1 MRRVGLVVL
10 AVALLAGA
18 GLAGAWL
25 SGQRGSTVQAAS
37 PAAEAGRVIT
47 VVGQGLARVAPDIA
61 QVSVGV
67 DTVAETVSDA
77 VKESNSKMDA
87 ILAALK
93 ALGIAEKDIQ
103 TQNFSISVEQGGGQP
118 TPEGSA
124 ATARPKYRVTNMV
137 TATIRELTK
146 VGNVL
151 DAVVEA
157 GANNIWGVSFS
168 VEDTKAALAEARGKA
183 VVDAQARAQE
193 LAGLAGVQVGSIV
206 SMSEVVGNNSYPVA
220 VERAFAM
227 GADSSSVSV
236 GEVEVTYQVQ
246 VVFSLEQ

>member
-10 AVALLAGA
+10 AVVLLVGA

-25 SGQRGSTVQAAS
+25 HGQSGTTVQAAT
-37 PAAEAGRVIT
+37 PAADAGRVIT
-47 VVGQGLARVAPDIA
+47 VVGQGSARVAPDVA

-67 DTVAETVSDA
+67 DTVADTVSDA
-77 VKESNSKMDA
+77 VKESNGKMDA

-103 TQNFSISVEQGGGQP
+103 TQNYSISVEQSSGVP
-118 TPEGSA
+118 SPEGSEVA
-124 ATARPKYRVTNMV
+124 GKPRYRVTNMV
-137 TATIRELTK
+137 TVTIRELSK

-168 VEDTKAALAEARGKA
+168 VDDTKAALTEARGKA
-183 VVDAQARAQE
+183 VVDAQARAKE
-193 LAGLAGVQVGSIV
+193 LAGLSGVEVGSIV
-206 SMSEVVGNNSYPVA
+206 SISEVVGSNSYPVA
-220 VERAFAM
+220 VERAYGM
-227 GADSSSVSV
+227 GADASVSV